1 MDKKMGWKIILIL
14 GVVAFSVVMFLP
26 LDKKINLGLDLKGGM
41 HLILEVQTDE
51 AIRIQTDQGV
61 ELLKDRLKEAGI
73 EYESL
78 RRDGVSTITGG
89 GIPFERQRDVKDILD
104 DDFRDWKYTYT
115 GAGFT
120 MTLKPNIEM
129 RLRDQSVDQALQ
141 TIDNRVNEYGV
152 AEPVIQKEGLSGDR
166 LLIQLPGVDDPG
178 RVKSLIQNTA
188 MLEWKHVEAGPFE
201 SEDAAKA
208 EYGGTIPED
217 LLVIKTNP
225 RRMSKGF
232 YVLRRASVVSGNDL
246 KSARRSQ
253 DEYGAVA
260 VGFSFNNDGARKFER
275 YTAANV
281 GKRLSI
287 VLDDRIE
294 SVATIDD
301 VISYGGI
308 LRGNFTAQ
316 EVDDLVLVLRSG
328 ALPAPLKYL
337 QERTIGPS
345 LGADSIRKGTTAALF
360 GLFLVIVF
368 MLVYY
373 RGAGINSVVAL
384 VLNIIILLGI
394 LAYFRATLTLPGIA
408 GIILTIGMAVDAN
421 VLVFERIKEE
431 LQAGKSPKASIDS
444 GFKKAFVTIFD
455 ANVTT
460 IIAAVFLF
468 QFGTGPIKGFSVT
481 LIIGILASMFTAV
494 FVSRVIFDLVYGKRR
509 KLKSISI

>member
-1 MDKKMGWKIILIL
+1 MNKSMSWKIILIL
-14 GVVAFSVVMFLP
+14 GVIVFSVVMFLP
-26 LDKKINLGLDLKGGM
+26 LKEKVKLGLDLKGGM

-61 ELLKDRLKEAGI
+61 ETLKAQMKEAGI
-73 EYESL
+73 AYEKIS
-78 RRDGVSTITGG
+78 RDGISSITGS
-89 GIPFERQRDVKDILD
+89 GIPYERQRDVKDILD

-115 GAGFT
+115 GMGFT
-120 MTLKPNIEM
+120 LSLKPNIEM
-129 RLRDQSVDQALQ
+129 RMRDQSVDQALQ

-166 LLIQLPGVDDPG
+166 LLVQLPGVDDPA
-178 RVKSLIQNTA
+178 RVKGLIQNTA
-188 MLEWKHVEAGPFE
+188 MLEWKHVESGPYE
-201 SEDAAKA
+201 TEEAAAA
-208 EYGGTIPED
+208 EYNGVIPD
-217 LLVIKTNP
+217 DMMVVKTNP
-225 RRMSKGF
+225 RRLTKGF
-232 YVLRRASVVSGNDL
+232 YVLRRASVVTGNDL
-246 KSARRSQ
+246 KNARRSQ
-253 DEYGAVA
+253 DEYGGSA

-287 VLDDRIE
+287 VMDERIE

-301 VISYGGI
+301 VISYSGI
-308 LRGNFTAQ
+308 LRGNFTPQ
-316 EVDDLVLVLRSG
+316 EVDDMVLVLRSG

-345 LGADSIRKGTTAALF
+345 LGADSIRKGLSATVF
-360 GLFLVIVF
+360 GLILVIVF

-373 RGAGINSVVAL
+373 KGAGINSVVAL
-384 VLNIIILLGI
+384 LLNIVILLGI
-394 LAYFRATLTLPGIA
+394 LAYFGATLTLPGIA

-431 LQAGKSPKASIDS
+431 LRAGKSPKASIDS

-460 IIAAVFLF
+460 IIAAIFLF

-481 LIIGILASMFTAV
+481 LIIGIVASMFTAV
-494 FVSRVIFDLVYGKRR
+494 FVSRVIFDLTYGKRK
-509 KLKSISI
+509 KLTRISI